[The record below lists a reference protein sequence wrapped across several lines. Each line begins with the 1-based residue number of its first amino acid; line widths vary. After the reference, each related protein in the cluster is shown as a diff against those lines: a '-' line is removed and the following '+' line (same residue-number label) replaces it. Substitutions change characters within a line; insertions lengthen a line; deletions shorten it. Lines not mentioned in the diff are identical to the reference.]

1 VCNTFPYH
9 SSNPIEPID
18 IKITLFSGWNR
29 CQLKHSLY
37 TTRIQQL
44 SFSSQT
50 RDLEIREINC
60 WAKNEF
66 SENIGI
72 QSL

>member
-1 VCNTFPYH
+1 VCNTFSYH
-9 SSNPIEPID
+9 SPNPIEPID
-18 IKITLFSGWNR
+18 IKIILFSGRNR

-44 SFSSQT
+44 SFSSQI

-66 SENIGI
+66 LENIGI
-72 QSL
+72 EF